1 MTVKTNIICD
11 GSLFFSLEDCVTSSF
26 IPIKPFHN
34 VKEHQPTV
42 EVEEFVQESTK
53 YSRPYRVYKNQIYI
67 YPKHLKYDSQKHFNK
82 VHYVT
87 DSGQHGVSVA
97 CTRSFQESRR
107 IYKGEEN
114 GDVTELA
121 LHVFQLLKS

>member
-1 MTVKTNIICD
+1 MDIAVDCVP
-11 GSLFFSLEDCVTSSF
+11 LEHPNCVTSSF

-82 VHYVT
+82 VQYVT
-87 DSGQHGVSVA
+87 DSGQHGVVIH
-97 CTRSFQESRR
+97 CMNSFRNKGVLTKERKMVMSLSWLFIFFR
-107 IYKGEEN
+107 I
-114 GDVTELA
+114 
-121 LHVFQLLKS
+121 